1 LQSLS
6 TTTIADALKY
16 FAGVQIKDYGGL
28 GGLKTIN
35 VRSLGSQHVGVYID
49 GIRITNAQN
58 GTVDLGKFSLSTLS
72 YVSLYNANK
81 LEPCQSASEYASG
94 ATVYLRTRRPTTD
107 SISAMFRIGSF
118 STYTGRVN
126 AQFSRK
132 GWSGFVDAE
141 YLNSKGNYSFR
152 YKSEYEDTV
161 GKRQNSDIEYLRT
174 EAALFKGGFAS
185 HLYFYNS
192 ERGCPGGIVR
202 RLSDKYVNVGREWD
216 RDLFAQASYQ
226 YDFNVIHHIK
236 ANLKYSNE
244 YLRYCTD
251 YPENQ
256 NTTRVDNH
264 YRLNDAYGSVSY
276 SYQPLNWLVFNTGYD
291 MRMSWMSADLKNF
304 HSVRRADQKAVIAAQ
319 MNYNNIQV
327 AASILYQHYKDYT
340 DLKVGAADPL
350 QRFTPSITVG
360 YTFMGLTVRAWY
372 KKIFRAPTLNDLYY
386 TQVGNRNLKP
396 EYTKQLN
403 LGLEYHYD
411 SRHWNVSAQVD
422 VYQNRIENRIVC
434 LPVKGTYS
442 WSMMNYGETFCRG
455 LNSTVSFRYNIG
467 AWNFSLLNSL
477 TWQRDLNKTNPESS
491 SYNKPICYS
500 PTLSY
505 GITGIVGWK
514 QLTLTVSDLHVGERM
529 WSYADPDDVLKPY
542 NNIDMKI
549 SYAWRKWSVTLEVN
563 DLLDEQYEHVPRY
576 PMPGRNYRLS
586 LAMSI

>member
-1 LQSLS
+1 
-6 TTTIADALKY
+6 
-16 FAGVQIKDYGGL
+16 
-28 GGLKTIN
+28 
-35 VRSLGSQHVGVYID
+35 
-49 GIRITNAQN
+49 
-58 GTVDLGKFSLSTLS
+58 
-72 YVSLYNANK
+72 
-81 LEPCQSASEYASG
+81 
-94 ATVYLRTRRPTTD
+94 
-107 SISAMFRIGSF
+107 MFRIGSF